1 MKLDI
6 ACGQSKAP
14 GFTGIDIAALPGVDI
29 RYDLRHFPWPIAD
42 ASVEEAYCS
51 HYLEHVPRL
60 ERPHFFN
67 EVYRILKPEAGIVLV
82 TPLDLMRQCQDFT
95 HEWPP
100 IFPESYA
107 YLDREWRESKGLS
120 HYEDLYGIRCDF
132 KLYACRVRM
141 GDDRVLDIDPQAVY
155 LLGRQYALMTSDL
168 IIVLQKR

>member
-60 ERPHFFN
+60 E
-67 EVYRILKPEAGIVLV
+67 
-82 TPLDLMRQCQDFT
+82 RQCQDFT